1 MGFFSKIFKK
11 DDPLKTDGRRLYN
24 KLMAQSR
31 QTRFYGEGR
40 FPDTYDGRVDVLT
53 LHIAPVLTVLNT
65 HGIDGEKLNQALFD
79 EMKDDFEVALREE
92 ALSDAGV
99 KKRITPMI
107 SLFYDRVR
115 SYSKILHD
123 GGDEAAMQ
131 VVLRESLPDG
141 DSEFVTGLS
150 EYVLGVQT
158 DLTKLRLGQIALTD
172 FSFPVI

>member
-1 MGFFSKIFKK
+1 MGFFSKILRK
-11 DDPLKTDGRRLYN
+11 DDPLKTDGRRLYS

-31 QTRFYGEGR
+31 QTPFFGDCR
-40 FPDTYDGRVDVLT
+40 FPDSYDGRVDALT

-65 HGIDGEKLNQALFD
+65 HGVDGEKLGQALFD

-115 SYSKILHD
+115 SYGRILHE
-123 GGDEAAMQ
+123 GGEDTEMQ
-131 VVLRESLPDG
+131 VTLNESLPEADP
-141 DSEFVTGLS
+141 EFLTALS
-150 EYVLGVQT
+150 QYVLEFQS
-158 DLTKLRLGQIALTD
+158 DLAKLTLGQIALTD

>member
-1 MGFFSKIFKK
+1 
-11 DDPLKTDGRRLYN
+11 
-24 KLMAQSR
+24 
-31 QTRFYGEGR
+31 
-40 FPDTYDGRVDVLT
+40 
-53 LHIAPVLTVLNT
+53 
-65 HGIDGEKLNQALFD
+65 
-79 EMKDDFEVALREE
+79 MKDDFEVALREE